1 MTGNVEMFISCN
13 APCNIFHVWFN
24 SKLNQSIACA
34 YYIAKLLRMQ
44 IDASLMYQKTV
55 DFSWQMT
62 EQWQL
67 LFNMQAMRQSYL
79 KGERMILQCAQVWHV
94 SAFVSERE

>member
-44 IDASLMYQKTV
+44 IDASHISKDCRFLLTDDRTV
-55 DFSWQMT
+55 AASVQHASD
-62 EQWQL
+62 EAKL
-67 LFNMQAMRQSYL
+67 L
-79 KGERMILQCAQVWHV
+79 ERRAHDPTVCASVALQCVCV
-94 SAFVSERE
+94 

>member
-44 IDASLMYQKTV
+44 IDASLIYQKTV
-55 DFSWQMT
+55 DFS
-62 EQWQL
+62 
-67 LFNMQAMRQSYL
+67 
-79 KGERMILQCAQVWHV
+79 
-94 SAFVSERE
+94 